1 MATSESVAIKG
12 RNKARIM
19 TESVLLAHED
29 ILSITSSYA
38 AKTYFGATS
47 EEYSAAEAFFTA
59 VGNAKSMC
67 KTLQFAP
74 CGHEHGDK
82 KFTKYTVTAK
92 KNSVTC
98 VNDENG
104 VETTYDNIVALFR
117 DIPDYSNMT
126 VTLAEDIVFVSEET
140 KADTT
145 RDFTDATATTD
156 SDLLHGIVVRDTV
169 KAIVDLKGKQ
179 LSFDVHVFTNNGNLI
194 IRDTSLS
201 GDGRCYT
208 TNFAITIDG
217 VKHTDSSWD
226 VGAAECI
233 INKGNLRIEGGW
245 FGTNVA
251 SMKPR
256 VNDVN
261 WGVCLQNGKH
271 GFTHILGGYF
281 TNVTFQ
287 KGAKALQKWVNMQTG
302 TEDNSFL
309 CDFNGEKLGAAKDPY
324 AYIFEMHYG
333 GRMLMEG
340 GTLFGCANGGIGIIG
355 DYTMV
360 DDVMKST
367 ETTEDDYDAFTMTGG
382 EIVNGFKGYSLPSDA
397 GLKQFNS
404 FVFAGGNSTYH
415 NSTTAHNDQQN
426 TLPSGVLPYCYSR
439 AYIKSGVLTDSFT
452 SRKDTVLSGKVKC
465 DYGVTLDNCTVE
477 NEFKDLELTIGE
489 PVRRIELW
497 ESLSDTHY
505 ADDEFYNCTF
515 LHDVKASEL
524 EELHAEVADENYM
537 HNVVCRVEGLED
549 GIALP
554 EIGGGI
560 GVTTDRDASFA
571 TCAITSA
578 LPIQIN
584 V

>member
-19 TESVLLAHED
+19 TENVLLAHEN
-29 ILSITSSYA
+29 ILSIKNSYA
-38 AKTYFGATS
+38 AKMYFGATS
-47 EEYSAAEAFFTA
+47 EEFSAADAFFNA

-82 KFTKYTVTAK
+82 AFAKYTVTAK

-98 VNDENG
+98 VKDSNG

-117 DIPDYSNMT
+117 DIPDYSTLT
-126 VTLAEDIVFVSEET
+126 VKLAEDIVFVSEET
-140 KADTT
+140 KADTK
-145 RDFTDATATTD
+145 REFTGATSTAD
-156 SDLLHGIVVRDTV
+156 DDLLHGIVVRDTV
-169 KAIVDLKGKQ
+169 KAIVDLNGKQ
-179 LSFDVHVFTNNGNLI
+179 LSFDVHVFTNHGNLI
-194 IRDTSLS
+194 IRDTSYT
-201 GDGRCYT
+201 GEGRCYT
-208 TNFAITIDG
+208 TNFALKIDG
-217 VKHTDSSWD
+217 VKHADSSWD

-233 INKGNLRIEGGW
+233 MNYGNLRIEGGW

-281 TNVTFQ
+281 TNVSFQ
-287 KGAKALQKWVNMQTG
+287 GNAKALQKWANAQTG
-302 TEDNSFL
+302 ATQDSFL
-309 CDFNGEKLGAAKDPY
+309 CDYNAEKLGAAKNPY

-340 GTLFGCANGGIGIIG
+340 GTLYGCSNGGIGIIG
-355 DYTMV
+355 DYTMT
-360 DDVMKST
+360 DGVMKSA
-367 ETTEDDYDAFTMTGG
+367 ETTEEDYDAFTMTGG

-397 GLKQFNS
+397 GMKQFNS
-404 FVFAGGNSTYH
+404 FVFAGSNSSYH

-426 TLPSGVLPYCYSR
+426 SLPSDVLPYCYSR
-439 AYIKSGVLTDSFT
+439 AYIKSGVITDTFT
-452 SRKDTVLSGKVKC
+452 SRSNTVLSGKVKC
-465 DYGVTLDNCTVE
+465 DYGVTLDNCTVG

-489 PVRRIELW
+489 PVRRVELW
-497 ESLSDTHY
+497 ESLMDTHY
-505 ADDEFYNCTF
+505 EDDEFYNCTF
-515 LHDVKASEL
+515 IHDVKPSEL
-524 EELHAEVADENYM
+524 EELQAEVADENYM
-537 HNVVCRVEGLED
+537 HNVVCRVEGMED
-549 GIALP
+549 GVDLP
-554 EIGGGI
+554 EVGGGI
-560 GVTTDRDASFA
+560 GVTTDRDASFSR
-571 TCAITSA
+571 CAITSA
-578 LPIQIN
+578 LPIQIK